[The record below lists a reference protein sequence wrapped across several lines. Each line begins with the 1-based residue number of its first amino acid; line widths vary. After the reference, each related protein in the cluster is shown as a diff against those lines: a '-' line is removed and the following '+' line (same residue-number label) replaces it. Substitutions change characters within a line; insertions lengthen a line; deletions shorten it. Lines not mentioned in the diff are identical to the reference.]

1 MIGSR
6 YGTLAKR
13 GIAALCFGVL
23 LFAGSFAS
31 AQEPAAADADPATER
46 PLAGRNVIFL
56 PPVLTEL
63 FGPGQGAVANPAAPS
78 AAGDQAN
85 PSGSDGAQSASAA
98 SAPLSQN
105 RARRPVVE
113 PVRAI
118 AGRFVPDEVL
128 VTLDGGAGVATEIA
142 QQFGLELRSA
152 RVSGLLGQTVARFGI
167 PDGRPVSIV
176 LAQLADEGRLA
187 TRAPNH
193 VFELQQAASLVN
205 YAFERI
211 ALDAGAVS
219 GEDVSVAVID
229 TALDPEHPALKDAV
243 AENFDALPDMPVEDR
258 GHGTSIS
265 GLIAGRGAFRGVAP
279 GVRLLHARAF
289 EAGVSSADV
298 LLAALDW
305 AVEQGAEIVNMSFV
319 GPENELFD
327 AACANAMARGVVLVA
342 AAGNNGPGAP
352 FGYPAAYDGVIAVTA
367 TDAEDRLM
375 EQANRGRYIDL
386 SAPGVDVMAPVP
398 GGMDAVTGTS
408 FAAAVVSGAIANLM
422 HSGKRIEPQALSEL
436 LATTAVDLG
445 APGRDNDFGSGL
457 INARAAM
464 DAR

>member
-1 MIGSR
+1 MTGSR
-6 YGTLAKR
+6 NGTSRKR
-13 GIAALCFGVL
+13 GIAVLCLGMV

-31 AQEPAAADADPATER
+31 AQELAPADIDPATDR
-46 PLAGRNVIFL
+46 VPTGRNVILL
-56 PPVLTEL
+56 PPVLAEL
-63 FGPGQGAVANPAAPS
+63 FGPGRGDATNPAPPP
-78 AAGDQAN
+78 AAGDLADAGG
-85 PSGSDGAQSASAA
+85 SGGAQAGNAA
-98 SAPLSQN
+98 SVPLPEGG
-105 RARRPVVE
+105 ARRPAVE

-128 VTLDGGAGVATEIA
+128 VTLDGGAGIATEIA

-167 PDGRPVSIV
+167 PDGRPVGFV
-176 LAQLADEGRLA
+176 LAQLAGEGRLA
-187 TRAPNH
+187 VRTPNH
-193 VFELQQAASLVN
+193 VFELQQAAGLVN

-211 ALDAGAVS
+211 ALDAGAAS
-219 GEDVSVAVID
+219 GENVSVAVID
-229 TALDPEHPALKDAV
+229 TAFDPDHPALKDAV
-243 AENFDALPDMPVEDR
+243 AESFDALPDMPVEDR

-265 GLIAGRGAFRGVAP
+265 GLIAGRGDFRGVAP
-279 GVRLLHARAF
+279 GARLLHARAF

-305 AVEQGAEIVNMSFV
+305 SVEQGAEIVNMSFV

-367 TDAEDRLM
+367 TDADDRLM

-422 HSGKRIEPQALSEL
+422 HVGTRIEPPALSKL

-445 APGRDNDFGSGL
+445 APGRDNDFGDGL